1 MYLFNNL
8 LVFYFSYA
16 LIFFSIV
23 GNGFFVSKFINYN
36 DDNIFINF
44 FLALP
49 FLLLLGFSSYYL
61 IGVSIIFNIV
71 ILICGLFFFFKN
83 INLDKNFFYLIVFLL
98 LLYPGLIISKSH
110 DDFTLYHFQYFKE
123 LVNFPIKIGIGNLDI
138 RYSYSSM
145 FTFIQTLFFFPY
157 FEFNFFHIPSFLIF
171 TSLVGYLF
179 TTFELKNKISLN
191 FLKALLSIFILVKF
205 SRLSEFGYDFIGQFL
220 LILIFFIIINKKKED
235 IFIII
240 YLSIFAFAIK
250 ANNLIFLFI
259 LIILLNKKNIIFF
272 FSSLKKNYLILFM
285 SIFLLVSILLNSFL
299 NTGCLLY
306 FFPKSCFEDSLIFWR
321 INPLDLMTFFDNVE
335 LWTKGYHRRII
346 GLELTPE
353 NYSSNFNWVK
363 NWILIHFFYKINE
376 FLIILFL
383 LFLLFIFFF
392 VKIKNFFFTY
402 NKKFFF
408 IFFLSLVTLF
418 FWFIKVPQ
426 FRFGFAYILIFCMT
440 FFLLFFRLKTV
451 SNKRNFFILFFVALF
466 LFNIFNIQRII
477 SHLKSDSNYRFEN
490 FPWINILPRTVSV
503 EVFTKKGFKYYKPE
517 KLEEGFC
524 FNSKTP
530 CSLNN
535 IEITNYKN
543 YRIFKKI

>member
-1 MYLFNNL
+1 M
-8 LVFYFSYA
+8 
-16 LIFFSIV
+16 
-23 GNGFFVSKFINYN
+23 GKGFFISKLINYN
-36 DDNIFINF
+36 SKSIYLNF
-44 FLALP
+44 FIALP
-49 FLLLLGFSSYYL
+49 FLLLLGFFSYFL
-61 IGVSIIFNIV
+61 FGVNKIFNVFLLVFGIIFFIRNNKI
-71 ILICGLFFFFKN
+71 
-83 INLDKNFFYLIVFLL
+83 DKNLFYLILYLL
-98 LLYPGLIISKSH
+98 TLFSGLIISKSH
-110 DDFTLYHFQYFKE
+110 DDFTLYHFQYFNE
-123 LVNFPIKIGIGNLDI
+123 LVNLPIKIGIGNLDI

-145 FTFIQTLFFFPY
+145 FVYIQTLFFFPY
-157 FEFNFFHIPSFLIF
+157 FEFNFFHIPPFLIF
-171 TSLVGYLF
+171 TSLIGYLF

-191 FLKALLSIFILVKF
+191 FLKALLSVFILVKF

-220 LILIFFIIINKKKED
+220 LILIFFIIIDKKKED

-250 ANNLIFLFI
+250 ANNLIFIFILFI
-259 LIILLNKKNIIFF
+259 LINKKNIFF
-272 FSSLKKNYLILFM
+272 FLSLLQKNYLILFI
-285 SIFLLVSILLNSFL
+285 SAFLLASILINNFL

-306 FFPKSCFEDSLIFWR
+306 FFPKTCFENSLIIWS
-321 INPLDLMTFFDNVE
+321 INPLDLETFFNNVE
-335 LWTKGYHRRII
+335 LWAKGYHRRII

-353 NYSSNFNWVK
+353 NYSINFNWVK

-383 LFLLFIFFF
+383 LFLLFIFYFIN
-392 VKIKNFFFTY
+392 IKNVFLTF

-440 FFLLFFRLKTV
+440 FFLLFFRLKAV
-451 SNKRNFFILFFVALF
+451 SNKKNFFILFFVAIF
-466 LFNIFNIQRII
+466 LFNVFNIQRITA
-477 SHLKSDSNYRFEN
+477 HLKLDSNYRFEN
-490 FPWINILPRTVSV
+490 FPWINTLPRTVSV

-517 KLEEGFC
+517 RLEEGFC

-535 IEITNYKN
+535 IEIINYKN
-543 YRIFKKI
+543 YMIFKKI